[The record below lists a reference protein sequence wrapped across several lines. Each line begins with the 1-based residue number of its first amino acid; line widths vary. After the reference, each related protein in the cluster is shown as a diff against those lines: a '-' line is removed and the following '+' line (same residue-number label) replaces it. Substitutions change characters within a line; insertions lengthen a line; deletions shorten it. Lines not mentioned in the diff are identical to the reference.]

1 MGDTSSCLQGWRIP
15 TYQMFIPQ
23 QACCTLIELP
33 VRIMTT
39 EGYHDCRGGPPYA
52 VWLLRNQTGKGQ
64 EYYRITLGRYHS
76 IRSCVLIWTP
86 TRSPITH
93 LAVPPESDPFGPR
106 LTTFSPFHCGDSYSY
121 RGEHLIPHREFL
133 SPLISSF
140 FVAVVKP
147 ASSSMRLNTYPGLK
161 QGSTEP
167 TTENLSAEPNI
178 QAFPVKSLTNLI
190 RGDGRSSALG
200 GKVKPSQKQNKELR
214 QAKRRTKNLKKKKAS
229 LGSVIC
235 KSIGHVRPEHS

>member
-23 QACCTLIELP
+23 QACCTVNELP

-39 EGYHDCRGGPPYA
+39 EGYHDSRGGPPYA
-52 VWLLRNQTGKGQ
+52 VWLLR
-64 EYYRITLGRYHS
+64 S

-140 FVAVVKP
+140 FVAAVKP

-190 RGDGRSSALG
+190 RGD
-200 GKVKPSQKQNKELR
+200 
-214 QAKRRTKNLKKKKAS
+214 AS